1 MRTAALT
8 NGTRN
13 GHDAGVATTMRAAV
27 YSGSSRV
34 AVESIP
40 VPSVG
45 PGEILIEVHACG
57 ICHTDL
63 KKIEYNLLPG
73 PRVYGHET
81 AGVVV
86 ESGAR
91 VDQFQPG
98 DRVLVFHHIPCR
110 ECFYCRKKL
119 YAQCPKYKKV
129 GVTAGFEP
137 AGGGFSQYV
146 RVMDW
151 IVRDG
156 VEKIPPG
163 VSFERASFVEPVNTC
178 VKAVAQIDPQ
188 PDDVVCVL
196 GQGPIGLIFTMLLNR
211 IGCRILATDT
221 FSSRRRLSAE
231 FGAAAFDPLAER
243 GLFEQR
249 VREATDGRGAD
260 IVILAV
266 SAPGLVEQA
275 VRCSRPGSK
284 ILLFAQTSHKE
295 RIEVSGADICMGER
309 VLCGAYSASV
319 DFQSESARLV
329 FSGELPVEKL
339 ISHRFGLEEIQ
350 AGIELALHPD
360 EQSLKI
366 VVEPQ
371 RDTGARS
378 APQNLDTTGAPAVPR
393 SAKSLHKKGALAT
406 PRNLTEMDARLDGV
420 SADVVREGRSASHR
434 GGHK

>member
-1 MRTAALT
+1 MRTATLT
-8 NGTRN
+8 NGIETEQ
-13 GHDAGVATTMRAAV
+13 GVTAAAAMRAAV
-27 YSGSSRV
+27 YSGSSKV

-40 VPSVG
+40 VPVAG
-45 PGEILIEVHACG
+45 PGEIVIEVHACG

-81 AGVVV
+81 AGIVSAVGEGV
-86 ESGAR
+86 G
-91 VDQFQPG
+91 QFQPG

-110 ECFYCRKKL
+110 KCFYCRKKL
-119 YAQCPKYKKV
+119 YAQCPVYKKV

-156 VEKIPPG
+156 VEKIPDG

-178 VKAVAQIDPQ
+178 VKAVVQLDPQ

-196 GQGPIGLIFTMLLNR
+196 GQGPIGLIFTMLLKR
-211 IGCRILATDT
+211 IGCQVLVTDT
-221 FSSRRRLSAE
+221 FSSRRALALQ
-231 FGAAAFDPLAER
+231 FGASASFDARQE
-243 GLFEQR
+243 GEAFEQR
-249 VREATDGRGAD
+249 VRDVTDGRGAD
-260 IVILAV
+260 IVILAA
-266 SAPGLVEQA
+266 SAPGIVEQA

-309 VLCGAYSASV
+309 LLCGAYSASV
-319 DFQSESARLV
+319 DLQGESARLV

-339 ISHRFGLEEIQ
+339 ISHRFSLEDIE

-371 RDTGARS
+371 RNGSMGPGT
-378 APQNLDTTGAPAVPR
+378 N
-393 SAKSLHKKGALAT
+393 KGALTA
-406 PRNLTEMDARLDGV
+406 PRNRTEMDVRQDSVAADGI
-420 SADVVREGRSASHR
+420 REGRGASHR